1 MEIRNEY
8 TSFNSKKYHDHT
20 HHITKCLHEERP
32 VKSEAAAQGAGS
44 GSGTAAGK
52 NVELSRDG
60 DIYHMNASYAAGRRQ
75 TGKSKSLLKGFW
87 DALGEEGGTEGK
99 GHGTMT
105 AFKENLLSGIY
116 GAADALK
123 ASFTRRI
130 AVGINRIQERIRTG
144 TQGGR
149 RYFRRSRDAFAAL
162 ADGRASSNKEQKD
175 RRRIRQEPLKDQA
188 FSTKGQRESAEKIL
202 VNSHL
207 TDSYS
212 KKGEYCQLGE
222 NLTYNKKAGKGRESA
237 ARP

>member
-87 DALGEEGGTEGK
+87 DALERRAVPRGR
-99 GHGTMT
+99 
-105 AFKENLLSGIY
+105 
-116 GAADALK
+116 GA
-123 ASFTRRI
+123 
-130 AVGINRIQERIRTG
+130 
-144 TQGGR
+144 
-149 RYFRRSRDAFAAL
+149 RYN
-162 ADGRASSNKEQKD
+162 DG
-175 RRRIRQEPLKDQA
+175 
-188 FSTKGQRESAEKIL
+188 F
-202 VNSHL
+202 
-207 TDSYS
+207 
-212 KKGEYCQLGE
+212 
-222 NLTYNKKAGKGRESA
+222 
-237 ARP
+237 